1 MRTRPLD
8 APERT
13 LDPGKTGA
21 TAPTTSPRATPEK
34 AARREPNG
42 AAHATAAN
50 SETTDRIFANT
61 SAADGGAAG
70 SPEWGSAAE
79 IRARPG
85 YGPIRFN
92 VTQPVAARQRSA
104 ERLAEWPSE
113 RSAHDDCASS
123 ETRPPFRRP
132 ENQPEEAPH
141 NDLPILDG
149 IFLPDAILPGTLLNG
164 RYEIQERVEH
174 DGMGIV
180 YKALDR
186 NRQGAGSSQPW
197 VALKFAR
204 PSGDD
209 AAATVLHL
217 RQEFLKLSQ
226 LNHPHIVAVY
236 DLASDHDVEFMV
248 LEWLNGKN
256 LAETIDGI
264 RSKRIAL
271 GKAIDI
277 IRSAADAL
285 AFAHASGIVHG
296 DVKPSNIFVT
306 GNGAVKVLDFGASW
320 QTPSGAAVCDQAS
333 WATPAYAS
341 CEVLAGQ
348 PPQPGD
354 DVYSLGVTAYYLLSG
369 ERPFGDL
376 DAIAARDAGLA
387 AKPLP
392 DDAGDYWPAIEKALR
407 VTTVERFNN
416 AQEFLEEF
424 TATPEMPPRVK
435 FRPALSFE
443 VPTYAYGAAVLLV
456 LMAIV
461 LWAVPGGDGSRQE
474 IRSQLDGAAAAVA
487 AGRLKG
493 PGEDTAQSLYMNVLA
508 DDPGNADAIDGLD
521 AIAEE
526 YLARARSALASG
538 DFASANGNL
547 RGAREVQPE
556 HFGIPVIA
564 ELFDRHRRD
573 LLVRARQASATDPAQ
588 AERYLMLAATLS
600 DANDPDIARVRDELQ
615 QEKSAAAVDALLR
628 GIDQRILSERL
639 TVPQGDSAVDL
650 MRRASQLAPG
660 NRQVQVAAERI
671 ASALLFQS
679 MFAISNE
686 KLDAAQS
693 YIDSAKALKVKHLA
707 LARAEYELARA
718 RTRAVASPE

>member
-13 LDPGKTGA
+13 LNPGRTGE
-21 TAPTTSPRATPEK
+21 TAPVTSPRATTEK
-34 AARREPNG
+34 AARCEHNG
-42 AAHATAAN
+42 AASATAAN
-50 SETTDRIFANT
+50 SETTDRIFADR
-61 SAADGGAAG
+61 SAADGGAAR
-70 SPEWGSAAE
+70 SPEWRSEAP

-92 VTQPVAARQRSA
+92 LTQPVAARQRPA
-104 ERLAEWPSE
+104 ERSVHGDRARFEY
-113 RSAHDDCASS
+113 
-123 ETRPPFRRP
+123 RPPFRPP
-132 ENQPEEAPH
+132 ENQPGESPH
-141 NDLPILDG
+141 NDLPVLDG

-164 RYEIQERVEH
+164 RYEVQERLEH

-186 NRQGAGSSQPW
+186 NRQVAGLSQPW

-248 LEWLNGKN
+248 LEWLNGEN
-256 LAETIDGI
+256 LAETLDGI
-264 RSKRIAL
+264 RSNRIAL
-271 GKAIDI
+271 GKAINI
-277 IRSAADAL
+277 VRSVADAL

-296 DVKPSNIFVT
+296 DVKPSNIFLT
-306 GNGAVKVLDFGASW
+306 GNGEVKVLDFGASG
-320 QTPSGAAVCDQAS
+320 QTPTDAAGRDQAS

-341 CEVLAGQ
+341 CEVLEGQ
-348 PPQPGD
+348 LPQPGD

-369 ERPFGDL
+369 KRPFGDL
-376 DAIAARDAGLA
+376 DAKAARDAGLR

-407 VTTVERFNN
+407 FTAVERFNN
-416 AQEFLEEF
+416 GQEFLEEF
-424 TATPEMPPRVK
+424 TATPDVPPRVRI
-435 FRPALSFE
+435 RPAVSLE
-443 VPTYAYGAAVLLV
+443 VPAYAYGAVVLLA

-461 LWAVPGGDGSRQE
+461 LWAVPGGEGSRQD
-474 IRSQLDGAAAAVA
+474 IRSQLDDAAAAVA
-487 AGRLKG
+487 AGRLMG
-493 PGEDTAQSLYMNVLA
+493 PGEDTAQLHYMNVLA
-508 DDPGNADAIDGLD
+508 DDPGNADAVDGLD

-526 YLARARSALASG
+526 YLGRARSALESG
-538 DFASANGNL
+538 DFAGANGNL

-564 ELFDRHRRD
+564 ELIDRHRRD
-573 LLVRARQASATDPAQ
+573 LLVRARQASATDAEQ
-588 AERYLMLAATLS
+588 ADRYLMHAAALS

-718 RTRAVASPE
+718 RTRAMVFPE